1 MRSQT
6 FLVTCVI
13 IEVLKI
19 YIILLNEV
27 VMLVDRE
34 GRVAR
39 GKGGGKTIF
48 PCLDGSF
55 GFIVTVSVWGEIIG
69 IWHCFWRSL
78 FLYLLGIHTLGYIVL
93 EHNHLTLI
101 CCVFWSMH
109 QWFWWLVYLWWVC
122 RWYNLRCNFI
132 QWRLSFFLIRIALRY
147 FCFGKKKA
155 CWYLFCQLWCK
166 IVHQFLC
173 CWVIGLELH
182 PGSCIT

>member
-1 MRSQT
+1 MGNDICVWDGKWGEAEINFSQIVMRSQT

-69 IWHCFWRSL
+69 I
-78 FLYLLGIHTLGYIVL
+78 
-93 EHNHLTLI
+93 
-101 CCVFWSMH
+101 
-109 QWFWWLVYLWWVC
+109 
-122 RWYNLRCNFI
+122 
-132 QWRLSFFLIRIALRY
+132 
-147 FCFGKKKA
+147 
-155 CWYLFCQLWCK
+155 
-166 IVHQFLC
+166 
-173 CWVIGLELH
+173 
-182 PGSCIT
+182 